1 MDTTQRPDSEYMT
14 VTEARKY
21 LRLGQR
27 AFYERA
33 VHDPTLLRMRI
44 GRRVVFR
51 KADLDAWAVRQLATG
66 HGK

>member
-1 MDTTQRPDSEYMT
+1 METPRADNEYMT
-14 VTEARKY
+14 VQEARRY

-33 VHDPTLLRMRI
+33 VHDPTLLRMRV

-51 KADLDAWAVRQLATG
+51 KTDLDAWAVRQLAAAG
-66 HGK
+66 GK